1 MGTNFMSLP
10 VLRGDVF
17 LATLDPH
24 EGSEQGGTRPVV
36 VVSRDAINKFSPIVV
51 IAPITDAANK
61 KKVYPSHVKVP
72 SGMGGLSID
81 SIVVCEQ
88 VRSISKTRLKS
99 QLGKFDKATMTSV
112 EAALKITLD
121 LS

>member
-1 MGTNFMSLP
+1 MP
-10 VLRGDVF
+10 LRGELF
-17 LATLDPH
+17 MANLEPS

-36 VVSRDAINKFSPIVV
+36 VVSRDALNRFSPVVV
-51 IAPITDAANK
+51 ICSITDAANK
-61 KKVYPSHVKVP
+61 KRIYPSHVKVVA
-72 SGMGGLSID
+72 GAGGLRMD

-88 VRSISKTRLKS
+88 VRAISKTRLKVP
-99 QLGKFDKATMTSV
+99 LGKFDKSVMTSI